1 MADEL
6 IEEWDWETGLPT
18 GRAVSRTLAHKN
30 GTPHEGVHLWIV
42 SYIDKKPCLLLQ
54 RRAPHKEFYPGK
66 LDITVGGHVL
76 FGQTESKVGKEAFEE
91 IGIHPSS
98 DDLIDLG
105 FFRYDEKIPELNLD
119 HREYQ
124 HIWLMFSDRQLDDYD
139 FHDGEVDALAAV
151 PFDEF
156 TAILDGSDSCSA
168 LVYDGKDVT
177 ERTIVRDEFHPLF
190 FTGPMV
196 SYMSYLVKQIRLRLE
211 TDNQE

>member
-18 GRAVSRTLAHKN
+18 GRAVSRQLAHRK
-30 GTPHEGVHLWIV
+30 GIPHEGVHLWIV
-42 SYIDKKPCLLLQ
+42 SYINENPYLLLQ

-91 IGIHPSS
+91 LGIHPSS
-98 DDLIDLG
+98 EDLVDLG
-105 FFRYDEKIPELNLD
+105 FFRYDEKIPELNLY

-124 HIWLMFSDRQLDDYD
+124 HIWLMFGDRSLDDYK

-151 PFDEF
+151 PFEQF
-156 TAILDGSDSCSA
+156 TGILNGSESCSA
-168 LVYDGKDVT
+168 LVYDGDDVS
-177 ERTIVRDEFHPLF
+177 EKTIIRDEFHPLF

-196 SYMSYLVKQIRLRLE
+196 TYMRYLVKQISLRLPSDQKE
-211 TDNQE
+211 